1 MTCRRGTSDRFMTVF
16 LLLLCLLACAGMRTS
31 AAQADSA
38 GGEGAEAEWTVMIYL
53 CGTDL
58 ESKHGFAT
66 YNLEEMAKIVPQP
79 TVNSLLNAVYDQN
92 LEETDSGSQVR
103 VVLETGGCAAW
114 QAEETLGMQI
124 SSEALQR
131 WSFTPVD
138 PMDETAPS
146 PFMLEEELPLAS
158 MGDPGTLADFIRW
171 SAEHY
176 PARKYGLVLWDHG
189 GGSLTGVFLDELFEN
204 DIMYLNE
211 LGTALEG
218 GGVHFETVIL
228 DACLMANLETAVML
242 APHAEYMVASEE
254 ESSGYGS
261 AFGEWLRELYLNPA
275 CGGREFGY
283 HFCNVT
289 QQKYADMEDE
299 QARELMTF
307 SVIDLSKIDALQ
319 ACFDEAFTFFG
330 RAYENYPILLSMI
343 NSVLENAEHF
353 GSGKTRMV
361 DIGSILYQNS
371 SAELFPR
378 EFRSRMLKAL
388 SDAVVYSICG
398 DSRTGAHGLSFCYAA
413 NVTPKDLDIYAANC
427 KSAPYLAYLDAISDW
442 EAPQGILEETHE
454 LPELADM
461 PQYRFETEVKIR
473 DGLPV
478 VAVNLENYPN
488 MGSRLNYE
496 FYRYDEAGG
505 NYVRLG
511 IKPCWIDYFEEDGG
525 YMGLGTEGLENW
537 PAIEGETLCDV
548 EFLGDYEG
556 TDLYSIPLL
565 IDGVQANLRCGF
577 IAEPERSYRVYG
589 LWSGYDANTGMPNR
603 NVLSLSAFSGREY
616 QLCYPVFAESE
627 EDDGRFSENSGVL
640 SMYRSMEIEE
650 IPLPPGEYAVRYVLT
665 DLFGRKMPQEMIH
678 VTWDGTTFQTQLP

>member
-1 MTCRRGTSDRFMTVF
+1 
-16 LLLLCLLACAGMRTS
+16 
-31 AAQADSA
+31 
-38 GGEGAEAEWTVMIYL
+38 
-53 CGTDL
+53 
-58 ESKHGFAT
+58 
-66 YNLEEMAKIVPQP
+66 
-79 TVNSLLNAVYDQN
+79 
-92 LEETDSGSQVR
+92 
-103 VVLETGGCAAW
+103 
-114 QAEETLGMQI
+114 
-124 SSEALQR
+124 
-131 WSFTPVD
+131 
-138 PMDETAPS
+138 
-146 PFMLEEELPLAS
+146 
-158 MGDPGTLADFIRW
+158 
-171 SAEHY
+171 
-176 PARKYGLVLWDHG
+176 
-189 GGSLTGVFLDELFEN
+189 
-204 DIMYLNE
+204 
-211 LGTALEG
+211 
-218 GGVHFETVIL
+218 
-228 DACLMANLETAVML
+228 
-242 APHAEYMVASEE
+242 
-254 ESSGYGS
+254 
-261 AFGEWLRELYLNPA
+261 
-275 CGGREFGY
+275 
-283 HFCNVT
+283 
-289 QQKYADMEDE
+289 
-299 QARELMTF
+299 
-307 SVIDLSKIDALQ
+307 
-319 ACFDEAFTFFG
+319 
-330 RAYENYPILLSMI
+330 
-343 NSVLENAEHF
+343 
-353 GSGKTRMV
+353 
-361 DIGSILYQNS
+361 
-371 SAELFPR
+371 
-378 EFRSRMLKAL
+378 
-388 SDAVVYSICG
+388 
-398 DSRTGAHGLSFCYAA
+398 
-413 NVTPKDLDIYAANC
+413 
-427 KSAPYLAYLDAISDW
+427 
-442 EAPQGILEETHE
+442 
-454 LPELADM
+454 M

-565 IDGVQANLRCGF
+565 IDGEQANLRCGF